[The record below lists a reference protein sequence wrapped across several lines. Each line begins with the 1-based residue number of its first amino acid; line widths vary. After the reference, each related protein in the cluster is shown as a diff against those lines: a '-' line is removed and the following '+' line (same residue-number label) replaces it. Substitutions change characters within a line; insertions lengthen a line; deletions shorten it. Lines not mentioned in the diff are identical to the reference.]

1 MIGAHAD
8 LDALRKAATGANAL
22 TFDHEHVPTEM
33 LDTLITEGVNVAP
46 PPEALVHAQDKL
58 VMRRKREAL
67 VPRYRA
73 SHRANRRRRG
83 CVRRAQWPSRRDRD
97 RS

>member
-33 LDTLITEGVNVAP
+33 LDTLVDEGVNVAP
-46 PPEALVHAQDKL
+46 PPEALVHAQDRL
-58 VMRRKREAL
+58 VMRRKLEAL
-67 VPRYRA
+67 GPRYPA
-73 SHRANRRRRG
+73 SPPRKLSTTWTRSPRG
-83 CVRRAQWPSRRDRD
+83 PFRRDQD